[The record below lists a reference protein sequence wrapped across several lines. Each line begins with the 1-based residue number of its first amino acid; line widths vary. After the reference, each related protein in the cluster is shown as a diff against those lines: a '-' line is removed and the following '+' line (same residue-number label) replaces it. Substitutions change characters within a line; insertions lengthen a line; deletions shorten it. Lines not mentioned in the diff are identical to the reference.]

1 MFEEV
6 GGLALVAGI
15 SPPAMLIAAI
25 FLASARPGRFA
36 GLYVIGGT
44 VIVTVIG
51 IAALLAMR
59 DAGLSLPKHHQ
70 TRYGVRLALGVLA
83 LIAAVIIYL
92 RKPKEQD
99 PSKPKKPSLM
109 ERLSR
114 EPQTKTA
121 FLAGILMFG
130 PSLTFLAAV
139 QVVATAKAG
148 VLATVGA
155 MILIIVLTLS
165 FAWAPLV
172 AYLIAPDL
180 TSRKLRSF
188 DDWLKRY
195 GKPVLVAAIAL
206 VGVLLIAQGIS
217 GLA

>member
-1 MFEEV
+1 VFEEV
-6 GGLALVAGI
+6 AGLSLLAGI
-15 SPPAMLIAAI
+15 SPPAMLVVALL
-25 FLASARPGRFA
+25 LASSRPGRFA

-44 VIVTVIG
+44 VIVSVIG

-59 DAGLSLPKHHQ
+59 DAGFSLPRHQQ
-70 TRYGVRLALGVLA
+70 TRYGLRLALGVVA
-83 LIAAVIIYL
+83 LIAAVVIYL
-92 RKPKEQD
+92 RKPKERHR
-99 PSKPKKPSLM
+99 SKPTLM
-109 ERLSR
+109 ERLSS
-114 EPQTKTA
+114 EPETKTA

-148 VLATVGA
+148 VLATVAA
-155 MILIIVLTLS
+155 MLIILVLTLS
-165 FAWAPLV
+165 FAWVPLV

-188 DDWLKRY
+188 DVLLKQY
-195 GKPVLVAAIAL
+195 GKPILVAAIAV